1 MSPSF
6 TRRTLV
12 GGLAALS
19 FACTALAQEKPAA
32 PPAADAAAAA
42 DSVVVFAAASLK
54 NALDTLG
61 KQWTAA
67 TGKKVTFSY
76 AASGPLA
83 KQIEAGAPADL
94 FASADLKWMDYVAEK
109 KLIQPESRV
118 SLLGNTLVLVAPA
131 AAKVDLKI
139 AKGFDLAGALGDGKL
154 AVGDPKS
161 VPAGAYAKE
170 ALTKLGV
177 WDAVAP
183 KMAFTDNV
191 RSALVFV
198 AREEAK
204 LGIVYAT
211 DAKAEPKVRVVD
223 TFPEDSHAPIV
234 YPFALTAGSKNPAA
248 ADFLAFVKTSAA
260 AKVFEAEGFTV
271 LH

>member
-1 MSPSF
+1 MSLQF
-6 TRRTLV
+6 TRRMLV
-12 GGLAALS
+12 GGFAALS
-19 FACTALAQEKPAA
+19 VFTAALAQEKPAA
-32 PPAADAAAAA
+32 PPAADAGAAA

-54 NALDTLG
+54 NALDALG
-61 KQWTAA
+61 KQWTA
-67 TGKKVTFSY
+67 TSGKPVKFSY

-83 KQIEAGAPADL
+83 KQIEAGAPADI
-94 FASADLKWMDYVAEK
+94 FASADLKWMDYVADK
-109 KLIQPESRV
+109 KLIVPASRV

-139 AKGFDLAGALGDGKL
+139 TKGFALAEALGDGKL

-177 WDAVAP
+177 WDAVEP
-183 KMAFTDNV
+183 KVAFTDNV

-211 DAKAEPKVRVVD
+211 DAKAEPKVRIVD
-223 TFPEDSHAPIV
+223 TFPEDSHAPVV
-234 YPFALTAGSKNPAA
+234 YPFALTAASKNPAA
-248 ADFLAFVKTSAA
+248 AEFLAFLKTLPA